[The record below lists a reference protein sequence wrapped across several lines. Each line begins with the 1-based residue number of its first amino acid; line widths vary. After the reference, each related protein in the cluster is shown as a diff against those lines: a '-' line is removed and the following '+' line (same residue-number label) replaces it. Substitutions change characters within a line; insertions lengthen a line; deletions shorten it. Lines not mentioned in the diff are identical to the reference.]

1 MRRSILAAALAAS
14 TAFSV
19 AAHAD
24 EIDNLGGK
32 VIELDA
38 KIVDLD
44 GKLKPPLPPGP
55 EIADRRLI
63 DAQVLYE
70 LKNYEAASIILF
82 DVVEKYPTSPAY
94 PEALYYL
101 ADSLFLKRDYLS
113 SRRFFEKIVE
123 QGPSNLRYQ
132 EALQRLIDLAL
143 HTSDYSPV
151 DGYIEKLNAMPAGKQ
166 LPSVPYV
173 EGKYFFFRQQY
184 DKALATL
191 KQIGPDHIYYFHS
204 LYFVGAANV
213 GLGGEHLEDALR
225 AFGTILKT
233 PAKTDSQKRI
243 TELAHLAMARIY
255 YDRGQFTNAFAEY
268 GKIGLKSEMIN
279 EALYEMAWVS
289 IKGKEY
295 RKAAESLDLLMLNA
309 PDSPLIPEVKLLI
322 GQLHIR
328 ENAYQPATE
337 TFSRTRDEYAP
348 VHRQLYDAMMKTGN
362 APLYFRDLITKNLS
376 KFDMASILPPVA
388 QKWMQGEES
397 VQRVSTL
404 IGDESELKKS
414 LDESEE
420 IIRRLDQAMS
430 GPARVNVFPEL
441 AAARAKAI
449 GVSNEVSVVKEALA
463 GKMSRLIGAVGG
475 AEQELKG
482 LEAERDALEKKL
494 RTLPVDA
501 DSIEQRQQKARGQ
514 FNDLDKRIAE
524 LWTELN
530 GLHASAVATR
540 KFYEDAVKKTLPA
553 EQQSRAQVELDG
565 AVGEIDA
572 ENDQID
578 RVRKDLDDARMSVGI
593 DDADMQAAHE
603 LRKQYDDVLRRLHD
617 LDVRVRSQLSAGDR
631 AKAEQVESILDR
643 ARGVENKVAAY
654 NGRIDQMLDVRL
666 KDLMTEVSDEKLK
679 VAAYRQQLG
688 GYTTESAD
696 VGGGIMAEQFK
707 AVTTRFYNVV
717 VRAEVGIIDVAWAL
731 KDSST
736 RNSSRLVAERKRE
749 LKLLD
754 DEFKQVGKTA
764 EQQP

>member
-1 MRRSILAAALAAS
+1 MRRVLAAAAIA
-14 TAFSV
+14 AFSV
-19 AAHAD
+19 AAYGD

-38 KIVDLD
+38 KIGDLD
-44 GKLKPPLPPGP
+44 AKLKPPMPPGP
-55 EIADRRLI
+55 EVADRRLI

-70 LKNYEAASIILF
+70 LKNYEAASIILY
-82 DVVEKYPTSPAY
+82 DVVEKYPQSPAY

-123 QGPSNLRYQ
+123 QGPANPRYQ
-132 EALQRLIDLAL
+132 ESLQRLIDLAL

-213 GLGGEHLEDALR
+213 GMGGEHLQDAIM

-243 TELAHLAMARIY
+243 TELAHLALARIY
-255 YDRGQFTNAFAEY
+255 YDRGQFTNALDEY
-268 GKIGLKSEMIN
+268 GKISTKSEFFN
-279 EALYEMAWVS
+279 DALYEAAWVS
-289 IKGKEY
+289 IKGKDY
-295 RKAAESLDLLMLNA
+295 AKAARSLDLLMLNA

-328 ENAYQPATE
+328 EDAYQPATE
-337 TFSRTRDEYAP
+337 TFQKTRDEYAP
-348 VHRQLYDAMMKTGN
+348 VHRALYDAMMKTGN
-362 APLYFRDLITKNLS
+362 APLYFRDLISKNLTR
-376 KFDMASILPPVA
+376 FDLASIVPPVA
-388 QKWMQGEES
+388 HKWMQGEEN
-397 VQRVSTL
+397 VQHVTTL
-404 IGDESELKKS
+404 IGDEADLKKS

-420 IIRRLDQAMS
+420 IIKRLDKAMT

-441 AAARAKAI
+441 AAARAKSIA
-449 GVSNEVSVVKEALA
+449 VSNEISVVKEALA
-463 GKMSRLIGAVGG
+463 GKMSKLIGNVGG
-475 AEQELKG
+475 AESELKG
-482 LEAERDALEKKL
+482 LEQERDALEQKL
-494 RTLPVDA
+494 RTLPVNA
-501 DSIEQRQQKARGQ
+501 ESIEERQRRARSQ
-514 FNDLDKRIAE
+514 FNELDKRVVE
-524 LWTELN
+524 LQTELN
-530 GLHASAVATR
+530 GMRASAVATR
-540 KFYEDAVKKTLPA
+540 KFYEDEVGKTLPA
-553 EQQSRAQVELDG
+553 PQQGAARAEIDG
-565 AVGEIDA
+565 ALAEIEGESDA
-572 ENDQID
+572 SD
-578 RVRKDLDDARMSVGI
+578 RVRKDLDDAKMSVGV
-593 DDADMQAAHE
+593 DDADMQLAQE
-603 LRKQYDDVLRRLHD
+603 LRKKYDDVLRRLHD
-617 LDVRVRSQLSAGDR
+617 LDVRVRSQLSPNDR
-631 AKAEQVESILDR
+631 AKAEQIESILDR
-643 ARGVENKVAAY
+643 AHGVENKVAKF
-654 NGRIDQMLDVRL
+654 NGRIDEMLDVRL
-666 KDLMTEVSDEKLK
+666 KDLMTEVNDEKLK

-736 RNSSRLVAERKRE
+736 RNTNRLVAERKRE

-754 DEFKQVGKTA
+754 DEFKSVDKTA

>member
-1 MRRSILAAALAAS
+1 MKRSILAAALVAS
-14 TAFSV
+14 TTLCV
-19 AAHAD
+19 AARAD
-24 EIDNLGGK
+24 DIDNLGGK
-32 VIELDA
+32 VIELDQ

-82 DVVEKYPTSPAY
+82 DVVEKYQTSPAY

-113 SRRFFEKIVE
+113 SRRFFEKIIE
-123 QGPSNLRYQ
+123 QGPANQRYQ
-132 EALQRLIDLAL
+132 ESLQRLIDLAL

-213 GLGGEHLEDALR
+213 GLGGEHLADALM

-255 YDRGQFTNAFAEY
+255 YDRGQFTNAFDEY
-268 GKIGLKSEMIN
+268 GKIGLKSELIN

-295 RKAAESLDLLMLNA
+295 DKAARSLDLLMLNA
-309 PDSPLIPEVKLLI
+309 PDSPLIPEVKLLL

-328 ENAYQPATE
+328 ENAYQPATD
-337 TFSRTRDEYAP
+337 TFVKARDEYGP
-348 VHRQLYDAMMKTGN
+348 LHRQLYDALMKTGN
-362 APLYFRDLITKNLS
+362 APLYFRDLIAKNLS

-388 QKWMQGEES
+388 HKWMQGEEN

-404 IGDESELKKS
+404 IGDESELGKS
-414 LDESEE
+414 LAESDE
-420 IIRRLDQAMS
+420 IIHRLEKAMT

-449 GVSNEVSVVKEALA
+449 AVSNEISVVKESLA
-463 GKMSRLIGAVGG
+463 GKMTRLIGAVGG

-482 LEAERDALEKKL
+482 LESERDALEQKL
-494 RTLPVDA
+494 RTLPVNA
-501 DSIEQRQQKARGQ
+501 DSIEQRQQRARAQ
-514 FNDLDKRIAE
+514 FNDLDKRV
-524 LWTELN
+524 TELQTQVN
-530 GLHASAVATR
+530 GMRASAVATR
-540 KFYEDAVKKTLPA
+540 KFYEDEVKKTLPPD
-553 EQQSRAQVELDG
+553 QQGRAQAELDG
-565 AVGEIDA
+565 ALAEIETESDTS
-572 ENDQID
+572 D
-578 RVRKDLDDARMSVGI
+578 RQRKDLDDAKMSVGV
-593 DDADMQAAHE
+593 DDADMQLAQQ

-631 AKAEQVESILDR
+631 AKAEQIESILDR
-643 ARGVENKVAAY
+643 ARGVESKVATY

-736 RNSSRLVAERKRE
+736 RNTNRLVAERKRE

-754 DEFKQVGKTA
+754 DEFKQVDKTA

>member
-1 MRRSILAAALAAS
+1 MRRVLAAAAIA
-14 TAFSV
+14 AFSV
-19 AAHAD
+19 AAYGD

-38 KIVDLD
+38 KIGDLD
-44 GKLKPPLPPGP
+44 AKLKPPMPPGP
-55 EIADRRLI
+55 EVADRRLI

-70 LKNYEAASIILF
+70 LKNYEAASIILY
-82 DVVEKYPTSPAY
+82 DVVEKYPQSPAY

-123 QGPSNLRYQ
+123 QGPANPRYQ
-132 EALQRLIDLAL
+132 ESLQRLIDLAL

-213 GLGGEHLEDALR
+213 GMGGEHLQDAIM

-243 TELAHLAMARIY
+243 TEQAHLALARIY
-255 YDRGQFTNAFAEY
+255 YDRGQFTNALDEY
-268 GKIGLKSEMIN
+268 GKISTKSEFFN
-279 EALYEMAWVS
+279 DALYEAAWVS
-289 IKGKEY
+289 IKGKDY
-295 RKAAESLDLLMLNA
+295 AKAARSLDLLMLNA

-328 ENAYQPATE
+328 EDAYQPATE
-337 TFSRTRDEYAP
+337 TFQKTRDEYAP
-348 VHRQLYDAMMKTGN
+348 VHRALYDAMMKTGN
-362 APLYFRDLITKNLS
+362 APLYFRDLISKNLTR
-376 KFDMASILPPVA
+376 FDLASIVPPVA
-388 QKWMQGEES
+388 HKWMQGEEN
-397 VQRVSTL
+397 VQHVTTL
-404 IGDESELKKS
+404 IGDEADLKKS

-420 IIRRLDQAMS
+420 IIKRLDKAMT

-441 AAARAKAI
+441 AAARAKSIA
-449 GVSNEVSVVKEALA
+449 VSNEISVVEEALA
-463 GKMSRLIGAVGG
+463 GKMSKLIGNVGG
-475 AEQELKG
+475 AESELKG
-482 LEAERDALEKKL
+482 LEQERDALEQKL
-494 RTLPVDA
+494 RTLPVNA
-501 DSIEQRQQKARGQ
+501 ESIEERQRRARSQ
-514 FNDLDKRIAE
+514 FNELDKRVVE
-524 LWTELN
+524 LQTELN
-530 GLHASAVATR
+530 GMRASAVATR
-540 KFYEDAVKKTLPA
+540 KFYEDEVGKTLPA
-553 EQQSRAQVELDG
+553 QQQGAARAEIDG
-565 AVGEIDA
+565 ALAEIEGESDA
-572 ENDQID
+572 SD
-578 RVRKDLDDARMSVGI
+578 RVRKDLDDAKMSVGV
-593 DDADMQAAHE
+593 DDADMQLAQE
-603 LRKQYDDVLRRLHD
+603 LRKKYDDVLRRLHD
-617 LDVRVRSQLSAGDR
+617 LDVRVRSQLSASDR
-631 AKAEQVESILDR
+631 AKAEQIESILDR
-643 ARGVENKVAAY
+643 ARGVEGKVGRF
-654 NGRIDQMLDVRL
+654 NGRIDEMLDVRL
-666 KDLMTEVSDEKLK
+666 KDMMAEVSDEKLK
-679 VAAYRQQLG
+679 IAAYREKLG

-736 RNSSRLVAERKRE
+736 RNTNRLVAERKRE

-754 DEFKQVGKTA
+754 DEFKSVGKTA
-764 EQQP
+764 GEQQP